1 MRHRLAAN
9 QAAFVEEPFV
19 LAVELLEG
27 IIRQH
32 RGVGL
37 VGNAQNECVTATD
50 SAGWRC
56 NKLVVRDALFK
67 LLRLFLVDPVSESRV
82 DHNRDLGVGVV
93 FHEAHD
99 GFVQLLEARQRPAF
113 GR

>member
-1 MRHRLAAN
+1 MRHGLTAD

-32 RGVGL
+32 RGVRL
-37 VGNAQNECVTATD
+37 VGDAQNKCVTATD

-56 NKLVVRDALFK
+56 NKLVVCDACFE
-67 LLRLFLVDPVSESRV
+67 LLGLLLVDPMPERRI
-82 DHNRDLGVGVV
+82 DHDRNLGVGVI

-99 GFVQLLEARQRPAF
+99 SFVELLEA
-113 GR
+113 GK